1 MGNWAPRARA
11 TICRNFAG
19 VLASRAFGHGS
30 HASKIHPQILRKSL
44 KEGRDFNRVP
54 FDNLDIAAKAS
65 PDDLLDLEDTLE
77 QLKRDYPRAH
87 KMVELR
93 FFAGLTE
100 EETAE
105 VLEIPL
111 RTAQRE
117 WRFIR
122 AWLHKQMS

>member
-1 MGNWAPRARA
+1 M
-11 TICRNFAG
+11 
-19 VLASRAFGHGS
+19 
-30 HASKIHPQILRKSL
+30 
-44 KEGRDFNRVP
+44 P